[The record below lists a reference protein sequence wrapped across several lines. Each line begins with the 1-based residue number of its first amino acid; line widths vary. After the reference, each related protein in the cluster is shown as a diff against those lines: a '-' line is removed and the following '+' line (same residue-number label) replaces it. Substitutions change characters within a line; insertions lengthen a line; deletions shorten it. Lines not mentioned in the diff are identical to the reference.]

1 MLSRPNPF
9 ERSDVVSYE
18 LRQVHLVSKSG
29 SWLLWLGALSLCL
42 PTLVQLAQGFWS
54 TEHGGHGPIVLA
66 TGIWLLVRARG
77 KIRQVAA
84 PGHPGLAIFLF
95 LSFCMAY
102 VLARMTGMLGIE
114 CLAAYGALASVF
126 YYHAGIAAVRLVW
139 FPLIYL
145 LFLFP
150 LPETIVL
157 PLGRVLKMT
166 LSSSAVTLLS
176 ALGYS
181 VGQAGVVI
189 YVDHYELLV
198 ENACSGMNS
207 LIGLGVIGIFYAY
220 VRYDGSWRASWP
232 LLACVIPIALFS
244 NFVRVL
250 TLILITHYLGDDI
263 AQTYAH
269 DLAAISV
276 FAIAVA
282 CLFAMDSLITWLRLR
297 RRQPR

>member
-1 MLSRPNPF
+1 M
-9 ERSDVVSYE
+9 
-18 LRQVHLVSKSG
+18 
-29 SWLLWLGALSLCL
+29 
-42 PTLVQLAQGFWS
+42 PTLAQLARDFWS

-66 TGIWLLVRARG
+66 TGIWLLLRAREQ
-77 KIRQVAA
+77 IRLVAL

-95 LSFCMAY
+95 LSCCMAY

-176 ALGYS
+176 AMGYS

-297 RRQPR
+297 RRQPQ